1 MPKKQEPTEEELA
14 EAGIPEETEETPA
27 EDVPSET
34 EEVDFS
40 FVVVNV
46 NGRGQEVAWPSAAA
60 KAAGLVAC
68 ANGHPNVPNPT
79 SGEIS
84 CGCGSTEVGTD

>member
-1 MPKKQEPTEEELA
+1 MPPKDKAAPEL
-14 EAGIPEETEETPA
+14 EDKSETP
-27 EDVPSET
+27 
-34 EEVDFS
+34 EVDFS

-46 NGRGQEVAWPSAAA
+46 NGRGVEVAWPSAAA

-84 CGCGSTEVGTD
+84 CGCGSTEVGTEE